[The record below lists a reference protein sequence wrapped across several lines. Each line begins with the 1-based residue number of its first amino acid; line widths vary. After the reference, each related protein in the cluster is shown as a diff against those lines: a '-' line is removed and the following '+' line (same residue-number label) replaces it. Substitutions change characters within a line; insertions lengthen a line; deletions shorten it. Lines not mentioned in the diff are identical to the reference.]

1 MFADWR
7 FIVITGGAVSGG
19 REALA
24 TATIA
29 RKSMAIAESEK
40 PKVASV
46 LGKTRQNAPAG
57 GYRDIDSGR
66 NRSVAKRAAQIA
78 GLL

>member
-29 RKSMAIAESEK
+29 RKSMAIARAK